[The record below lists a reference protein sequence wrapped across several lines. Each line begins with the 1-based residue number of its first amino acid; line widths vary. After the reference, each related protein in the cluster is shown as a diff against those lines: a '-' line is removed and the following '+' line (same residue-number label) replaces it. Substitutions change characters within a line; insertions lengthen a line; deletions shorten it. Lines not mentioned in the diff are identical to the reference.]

1 MSISHPFMHPC
12 SRHPSFY
19 PSNNFTIHLPFN
31 LFDKCLLSVYSVPD
45 TELGTWDA
53 SVNKMDNYP
62 SL

>member
-1 MSISHPFMHPC
+1 MHPC
-12 SRHPSFY
+12 SHHPSFY

-31 LFDKCLLSVYSVPD
+31 LFDKCLLSVYSVLG